1 MNIYAEYGEY
11 MDFSENTGKL
21 LEALRFSAEKHRNQ
35 RRKDSEH
42 SPYIN
47 HPIEVAQLMWEVGGV
62 RDVDVLLAAVL
73 HDTLEDTDT
82 RPGEISDRFG
92 EQVLSFVMEV
102 TDDKSL
108 PKLERKRLQ
117 IETAPHK
124 SHGAKLIK
132 LADKSCNVR
141 NLVTMPPSDW
151 PLERRRE
158 YLLWTEKVVAGL
170 RGANAAL
177 EEYYDHELAS
187 GKMLLGIE

>member
-1 MNIYAEYGEY
+1 

-73 HDTLEDTDT
+73 HDTIEDTDT
-82 RPGEISDRFG
+82 RPEEISGRFG
-92 EQVLSFVMEV
+92 ENVLSLVTEV

-108 PKLERKRLQ
+108 PKDERKRLQ
-117 IETAPHK
+117 IVNAPHK
-124 SHGAKLIK
+124 TYGAKLIK
-132 LADKSCNVR
+132 LADKACNVR
-141 NLVTMPPSDW
+141 NLVTMPPKDW
-151 PLERRRE
+151 SLERRQE
-158 YLLWTEKVVAGL
+158 YLLWGEKVVAGL
-170 RGANAAL
+170 RGTNAAL
-177 EEYYDHELAS
+177 EEYYNHELSS
-187 GKMLLGIE
+187 GKLLLGID